1 MEQLIKDFRY
11 AVRMLLKSPAFTIVA
26 VCSIALGIG
35 VNTLIFSAVNAALL
49 KSLPYKD
56 PNSLIL
62 IWGKDSQD
70 GAIKDRN
77 QVSWTDTIDW
87 RNQNKVFEEVT
98 TYTGWNPIISGDA
111 EAERI
116 PAIQVGDGFFNIMQ
130 GEPLLGRV
138 FSSEEQIDGKDRVI
152 ILGYGLWQ
160 RRFGGDQNI
169 VGKSVQLNSRPY
181 TIIGVMPAG
190 FRPLPVSLVSPE
202 GQFYRP
208 IAETYDDEE
217 RSSRHLRAIARLKP
231 GVSLQQAQADM
242 NIITARIEQEH
253 PTTNKD
259 YSVRLTTITDD
270 TVTGIRPTLY
280 ALLGA
285 VVFVLL
291 VACAN
296 VGNLLLARSAAR
308 QKEISIRVALGA
320 TRTQII
326 RQLLTESVVLSL
338 LGGALGLLFAIWGRS
353 LVEGLAVE
361 VAPILSSI
369 DIDIRVLGFTFALS
383 IVTGILF
390 GLAPALQA
398 SKTNLSDA
406 LKEGSRQANT
416 NTSRA
421 RLRNT
426 LVVAEIAMTLILL
439 VCAGLL
445 LKTVVRLQNV
455 NTGFNSQ
462 NILTMDMGL
471 PFAKYPKPENWRTF
485 YKQLVDRVETLP
497 GVKAAG
503 VTSVLPLSDNFDG
516 RGLAVEDF
524 PKPRGEEI
532 SVDLYVTTP
541 DYLKAMEI
549 PLIKG
554 RTFEAQDSD
563 TSALVALINKTMAE
577 ELWGD
582 VDPIGKRIKFP
593 GSEKNP
599 QPWRTIVGVVNDV
612 SQYGLDKKPPM
623 QIYLPHSQ
631 FPTAF
636 NSLVVK
642 TDADPKALLS
652 SVRNEILSV
661 DQEQAVS
668 NIRTLEE
675 LLSKS
680 LSLRRFI
687 MVLLLAFALLALL
700 LAAVGIYG
708 VMSNTVV
715 QRTQEIGIRMALGAR
730 TLDVLKLVVGQSMKV
745 AILGVVI
752 GLLAAAALTVLI
764 ESLLFGVGA
773 HDTLTFSFVTL
784 LLLGVALI
792 ACFVPARRAAK
803 TDPILALRYE

>member
-1 MEQLIKDFRY
+1 MGELVKDMRY
-11 AVRMLLKSPAFTIVA
+11 AARMLLKSPAFTIVA

-70 GAIKDRN
+70 GAIKDRS
-77 QVSWTDTIDW
+77 QVSWTDAIDW
-87 RNQNKVFEEVT
+87 RNQNNVFEEVT

-116 PAIQVGDGFFNIMQ
+116 PAIQVGDGFFQIMQ
-130 GEPLLGRV
+130 SEPLLGRV
-138 FSSEEQIDGKDRVI
+138 FTPEEQIDGKDRVI

-181 TIIGVMPAG
+181 TIIGVMPAD
-190 FRPLPVSLVSPE
+190 FRPLPASLVSPE

-217 RSSRHLRAIARLKP
+217 RDGRHLRAIARLKS

-242 NIITARIEQEH
+242 NIITTHIEQEH
-253 PTTNKD
+253 PSTNKD

-320 TRTQII
+320 TRIQII
-326 RQLLTESVVLSL
+326 RQLLTESVLLSL
-338 LGGALGLLFAIWGRS
+338 LGGALGLLFAVWGKS
-353 LVEGLAVE
+353 LVEGLALE
-361 VAPILSSI
+361 VAPMLASI
-369 DIDIRVLGFTFALS
+369 EIDVRVLAFTFALS

-390 GLAPALQA
+390 GLAPALQT

-406 LKEGSRQANT
+406 LKEGGRQANS

-445 LKTVVRLQNV
+445 LKTVMRLQKV
-455 NTGFNSQ
+455 NTGFNPQ
-462 NILTMDMGL
+462 HILTMDMGL
-471 PFAKYPKPENWRTF
+471 PSAKYPKREDWRTF
-485 YKQLVDRVETLP
+485 YKQAVDRIETLP

-503 VTSVLPLSDNFDG
+503 ITSVLPLSNNFDG

-541 DYLKAMEI
+541 NYLKAMEI

-554 RTFEAQDSD
+554 RTFDAQDSNA
-563 TSALVALINKTMAE
+563 SALVALINKTMAE

-582 VDPIGKRIKFP
+582 IDPIGKRIKFP

-652 SVRNEILSV
+652 SVRNEILAV

-708 VMSNTVV
+708 VISYTVV

-730 TLDVLKLVVGQSMKV
+730 TLDVLKLVVGQSMKI

-752 GLLAAAALTVLI
+752 GLIAAAALTVLI